1 MNIRPPI
8 SMASLMALAIMI
20 FTMLIP
26 LTGSAMAVDHAPH
39 PIAFATMSNRMDAT
53 AKDAEGKL
61 ESAYGE
67 LTGDTGHQIKG
78 KAKQVQASA
87 MNTAED
93 LKQGA
98 KSVAKNVRD
107 AAGKA
112 ADDLS

>member
-1 MNIRPPI
+1 MNIRPNMPI
-8 SMASLMALAIMI
+8 ASLMALAVMI

-26 LTGSAMAVDHAPH
+26 LTGSAMAIANLTH
-39 PIAFATMSNRMDAT
+39 PIAFATMSNRMDAA

-67 LTGDTGHQIKG
+67 LTGDAGHQIKG

-87 MNTAED
+87 MNTAES
-93 LKQGA
+93 LKKGA
-98 KSVAKNVRD
+98 QSVARNVRD
-107 AAGKA
+107 AAGQV